1 MTTKERCAFWLSF
14 SDLDAPR
21 GKRFL
26 GVAIVDMDTDA
37 SAVEI
42 IRHTCKL
49 GINPGGA
56 FAIAQLDDRSALRIA
71 REHRNKLITDEA
83 QLIRVGPR
91 NRKNFAAQQ

>member
-1 MTTKERCAFWLSF
+1 MMTKERCAFWLSF
-14 SDLDAPR
+14 SDPDAPR

-42 IRHTCKL
+42 IRHTRKL

-56 FAIAQLDDRSALRIA
+56 VAITQLDDRSALRIA
-71 REHRNKLITDEA
+71 REHRKQADH
-83 QLIRVGPR
+83 R
-91 NRKNFAAQQ
+91 

>member
-14 SDLDAPR
+14 SDPDAPR

-42 IRHTCKL
+42 IRHTWEL
-49 GINPGGA
+49 GVNPGGLSQSHNLMTEA
-56 FAIAQLDDRSALRIA
+56 RFASQEST
-71 REHRNKLITDEA
+71 ETS
-83 QLIRVGPR
+83 
-91 NRKNFAAQQ
+91 